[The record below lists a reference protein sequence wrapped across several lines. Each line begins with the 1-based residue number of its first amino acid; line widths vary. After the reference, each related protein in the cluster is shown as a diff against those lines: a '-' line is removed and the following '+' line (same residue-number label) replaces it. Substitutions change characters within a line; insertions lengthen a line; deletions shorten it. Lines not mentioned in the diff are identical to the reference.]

1 MHILE
6 HIKNWPF
13 LRRLLSKVP
22 GPFLAK
28 FTRLW
33 KVWHLLRGSYKA
45 KLQQLHALHGPLI
58 QVAPREVSWQ
68 FLNTKEDTKRLRD
81 LEKRPSPV
89 TSIVQ
94 LDAAHS
100 LRDCLQMERLI
111 RNEHLIDACNAL
123 FRCVLK
129 DASQKQTSVDLAN
142 LLTRYAFDVM
152 FSVTT
157 GERAGFIDKTPNTKK
172 IYRKLES
179 WKFYSVLYG
188 SYLRYHP
195 LLKALLPIIRCRSQG
210 QDTFDPVLEVLG
222 ERRPAEPACTQAH
235 EDGVAGSDEHKLTC
249 MGDLEARTALAI
261 AGADSATS
269 LSLAVLK
276 HVGADEELQQLLLA
290 EMTEAGFTGN
300 ASFQELALRKLHMPR
315 TNALIQHHMRLLGL
329 HDMGLSY
336 VSPEGGFKLEEII
349 VEAGHTVHVTSNDS
363 GFTEVEIG
371 SFQALDLASAPEL
384 QRNLPAYNLWTQ
396 DHSLADCHYL
406 LVSKLL
412 AVTLQN
418 FSITS
423 VSKGVQVTVADR
435 GNEEGDNIL
444 LSDGKSD
451 SEDEKSSDAA
461 TYDGNSSSGVSDLQ
475 RKATITP
482 SNMDILGE
490 NFGPAVTDELFRL
503 FEPNSKSTYGYD
515 VLRVGPVKHS
525 VARFMV
531 HKALDNIYGGRLQH
545 ETDVDKIINIAGEK
559 TRMKVN
565 KHGRKKIRYP
575 VIRPWYKD
583 GIEGRR
589 PRPVNQK
596 WGGWATQEHQ
606 KSMDAQ
612 SEESYLRQQQAN
624 LVADASGAKTEPPKH
639 TTFRETYKQTG
650 GSNGTG
656 PRKVLRVETTIHDG
670 NGSITTSSDGVL
682 LGQEVKAKA
691 ESAPTIRPEGWVP
704 PHMRARLERER
715 QAAEPAAAAAA
726 ELASQT
732 PLPISPEIEPSIQD
746 LDSGTSTLSSDSPR
760 SSSSIDR
767 TDSPLD
773 LMAPE
778 FTFNRPSK

>member
-1 MHILE
+1 MHILD
-6 HIKNWPF
+6 HIKSWPF

-33 KVWHLLRGSYKA
+33 KVWHLLRGTYRA

-58 QVAPREVSWQ
+58 QVAPREFSWQ
-68 FLNTKEDTKRLRD
+68 FFNTKEDTKSLRV
-81 LEKRPSPV
+81 LEKQPSPV
-89 TSIVQ
+89 SSIVENT
-94 LDAAHS
+94 AARS
-100 LRDCLQMERLI
+100 LRNCLQMERLNH
-111 RNEHLIDACNAL
+111 NEQLIDACNAL
-123 FRCVLK
+123 FRCVLQ
-129 DASQKQTSVDLAN
+129 DAAQKQAPVDLAN

-157 GERAGFIDKTPNTKK
+157 GERAGFIDKIPNANK
-172 IYRKLES
+172 IYSKLES

-195 LLKALLPIIRCRSQG
+195 FLKALLPIIRCRSQG
-210 QDTFDPVLEVLG
+210 QDAFDPVLEVLG
-222 ERRPAEPACTQAH
+222 QSIPAEPACTQAR
-235 EDGVAGSDEHKLTC
+235 EDGLAGSDEHKLAC
-249 MGDLEARTALAI
+249 VGGLEARTALAI

-276 HVGADEELQQLLLA
+276 HVGADEELQHLLLA
-290 EMTEAGFTGN
+290 EMTVAGLTSH
-300 ASFQELALRKLHMPR
+300 ASFQDLARHKLHMPR
-315 TNALIQHHMRLLGL
+315 TNALIQHHMRILGL
-329 HDMGLSY
+329 HDIGLSY
-336 VSPEGGFKLEEII
+336 VSPEGGFKHDENII
-349 VEAGHTVHVTSNDS
+349 EAGHTVHVTSNDS
-363 GFTEVEIG
+363 GFAEVDIG
-371 SFQALDLASAPEL
+371 SFQALDSALVPEI
-384 QRNLPAYNLWTQ
+384 QRHLPAYNLWTQ

-435 GNEEGDNIL
+435 GNEESDNIL
-444 LSDGKSD
+444 SSDGKSD
-451 SEDEKSSDAA
+451 SEVDKISDV
-461 TYDGNSSSGVSDLQ
+461 TSYEGNSSSGASDLQ
-475 RKATITP
+475 CKITISP

-503 FEPNSKSTYGYD
+503 FDPNSKSAYGYD

-531 HKALDNIYGGRLQH
+531 HKAIREIYGDRLKH
-545 ETDVDKIINIAGEK
+545 PTDMDDIINIAGEK

-624 LVADASGAKTEPPKH
+624 LVADASCAKAEPPKP
-639 TTFRETYKQTG
+639 TIFKETYKQTG
-650 GSNGTG
+650 ASNGTG

-682 LGQEVKAKA
+682 LDQEVKAKV
-691 ESAPTIRPEGWVP
+691 EPAPTTRPEGWVP

-715 QAAEPAAAAAA
+715 HAAEAAAAA
-726 ELASQT
+726 ELASHT
-732 PLPISPEIEPSIQD
+732 PLPASPELGSATP
-746 LDSGTSTLSSDSPR
+746 TSSNDSPR

-773 LMAPE
+773 PLAPE
-778 FTFNRPSK
+778 FTFDRHSK